1 MLRALVIALLVANV
15 AFYGWSQGW
24 FDSLVGVRA
33 RGDREPERLAA
44 QVRPE
49 SVVVLSALG
58 AGVVGTP
65 ACLEAGP
72 FTDAQAAAAES
83 ALRGAVPNAGWTDV
97 RSDKPGAWLVY
108 MGSYPD
114 RETLLRKEDEIRR
127 TRADFEEVAVPTEGD
142 FGLSL
147 GRYEDRGAAERALA
161 QAQQRGI
168 RTARVVQL
176 YPPSVTH
183 RLRIERAEPAVAAQL
198 AAMTADALGKG
209 FAPCERNE
217 PSR

>member
-1 MLRALVIALLVANV
+1 MLRALVLALLAANL

-58 AGVVGTP
+58 AGVVGPP

-72 FTDAQAAAAES
+72 YTDAQTTAAES
-83 ALRGAVPNAGWTDV
+83 ALKGAVPNAAWTDV
-97 RSDKPGAWLVY
+97 RTDKPGAWLVY

-127 TRADFEEVAVPTEGD
+127 VRAEFEEVAVPTEGD

-147 GRYEDRGAAERALA
+147 GRFDDRGAAERALA
-161 QAQQRGI
+161 QVQQRGI

-183 RLRIERAEPAVAAQL
+183 RLRIERAEPAVATQL
-198 AAMTADALGKG
+198 AALKIEALGKG
-209 FAPCERNE
+209 FVACERGE
-217 PSR
+217 TPR

>member
-1 MLRALVIALLVANV
+1 MLRALVIALLVANL

-24 FDSLVGVRA
+24 FDALTGVRA

-44 QVRPE
+44 QVEPD

-58 AGVVGTP
+58 AGVVGAP

-72 FTDAQAAAAES
+72 FSDAPAAAAEA
-83 ALRGAVPNAGWTDV
+83 ALQGAVPNAGWTDV
-97 RSDKPGAWLVY
+97 RSEKPGAWLVY

-114 RETLLRKEDEIRR
+114 RETLLRKEEEIRR
-127 TRADFEEVAVPTEGD
+127 VRAEFEEVAVPTEGD

-147 GRYEDRGAAERALA
+147 GRFDDRGAAERALL

-176 YPPSVTH
+176 YPASTTH

-198 AAMTADALGKG
+198 AALKSEALGKG
-209 FAPCERNE
+209 FAACERSE
-217 PSR
+217 APR